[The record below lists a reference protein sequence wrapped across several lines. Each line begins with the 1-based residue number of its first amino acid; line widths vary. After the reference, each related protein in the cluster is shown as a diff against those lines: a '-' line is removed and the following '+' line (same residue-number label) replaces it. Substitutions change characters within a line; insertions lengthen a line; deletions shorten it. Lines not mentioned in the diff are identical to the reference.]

1 MSDMQVDRPSPSMNA
16 SATSGVAEKVG
27 TTRVDSPKLGV
38 PHINGFGATGSVT
51 RPEANNSGNPE
62 RGDVIEAVRPRA
74 FR

>member
-1 MSDMQVDRPSPSMNA
+1 MSDMQVDPPSPSLNVA
-16 SATSGVAEKVG
+16 GTAKLAEKVG

-38 PHINGFGATGSVT
+38 PHTNGFGATISIT
-51 RPEANNSGNPE
+51 RPEANNSGDPE